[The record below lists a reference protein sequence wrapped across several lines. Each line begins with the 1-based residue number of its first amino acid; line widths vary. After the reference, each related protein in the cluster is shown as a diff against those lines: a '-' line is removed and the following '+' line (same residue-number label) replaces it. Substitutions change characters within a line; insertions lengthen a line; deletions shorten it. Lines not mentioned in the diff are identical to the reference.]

1 MSEREREREEK
12 KKNFVGV
19 YRKGIVKRDER
30 GDFINCCIDN
40 DKDIEGHSL
49 IIVNAKEVIIY
60 KIKKM
65 SWFNQLKCTLHQHK
79 TVINLFM

>member
-1 MSEREREREEK
+1 MSEIRREK

-19 YRKGIVKRDER
+19 YRKGINEGIVKR
-30 GDFINCCIDN
+30 GFYYCCIDN

-60 KIKKM
+60 KIKKCLG
-65 SWFNQLKCTLHQHK
+65 STNSIVRC
-79 TVINLFM
+79 INIKPRF

>member
-1 MSEREREREEK
+1 MSEREREREREREEK

-49 IIVNAKEVIIY
+49 IIVNAKGVIIY
-60 KIKKM
+60 KIKKNVLVQPTQM
-65 SWFNQLKCTLHQHK
+65 YVAST
-79 TVINLFM
+79 

>member
-1 MSEREREREEK
+1 MSEIRGEK

-19 YRKGIVKRDER
+19 YRKGINEGIVKR
-30 GDFINCCIDN
+30 GFYYCCIDN

-49 IIVNAKEVIIY
+49 IIVNAKGVIIY

>member
-1 MSEREREREEK
+1 VREREREEK

-60 KIKKM
+60 KIKKCLG
-65 SWFNQLKCTLHQHK
+65 STNSIVRC
-79 TVINLFM
+79 INIKPRF